1 MDFIELVKGLLLS
14 PAETFRKVRTAD
26 LGETLKY
33 YLILVVIYTILS
45 VIISLVAISSA
56 WAMIAS
62 LFPALGLS
70 APAVAGLG
78 VILVAIVLI
87 FVHLL
92 MLFIGGAWLHLW
104 VWLLGGRKGYM
115 MTLKAV
121 AYGDTPYFL
130 IGWIPFIGIIGAVW
144 SFALWIIGVKELHE
158 ISTGRAA
165 AAVILAAV
173 VVLIL
178 VILVAAALFI
188 TAVSMFP
195 GPMPAY

>member
-1 MDFIELVKGLLLS
+1 MDFIELVKGFLLS
-14 PAETFRKVRTAD
+14 PTETFRKVRPAD

-45 VIISLVAISSA
+45 VIISLIVISSA
-56 WAMIAS
+56 WAVIAA

-70 APAVAGLG
+70 APMVAGLG
-78 VILVAIVLI
+78 IILVAIILI

-92 MLFIGGAWLHLW
+92 LLFIGAAWVHVW

-115 MTLKAV
+115 MTLKAL
-121 AYGDTPYFL
+121 AYGDTPYLLF
-130 IGWIPFIGIIGAVW
+130 GWIPFIGIFGALW
-144 SFALWIIGVKELHE
+144 SFILWIIGVKELHE

-165 AAVILAAV
+165 AAVILAAI
-173 VVLIL
+173 VVLII
-178 VILVAAALFI
+178 VILVAAALLI
-188 TAVSMFP
+188 AAVSVVP